1 VRRGDGPAGRR
12 LAPLRRPDGQER
24 PRLLFRRAG
33 RRGCRRP
40 AVGGLDQRR
49 TAAAHRA
56 AATHPGQPG
65 APGPGGSGRSEL
77 SFHRDREFTMRDY
90 QKDTFTSHDGL
101 ELFYRHWPATDN
113 GQPRR
118 ALVMF
123 HRGHEH
129 SGRMAHLADELDL
142 PGFDIF
148 AWDARGLGQSPG
160 PRGDSPSFGT
170 SVRDVQTFI
179 AYLRDQHGIA
189 EENMVVLAQS
199 VGAVLVAT
207 WAHDYAPNIRA
218 LVLASPAFKVKLYV
232 PFARPGLK

>member
-1 VRRGDGPAGRR
+1 
-12 LAPLRRPDGQER
+12 
-24 PRLLFRRAG
+24 
-33 RRGCRRP
+33 
-40 AVGGLDQRR
+40 
-49 TAAAHRA
+49 
-56 AATHPGQPG
+56 
-65 APGPGGSGRSEL
+65 
-77 SFHRDREFTMRDY
+77 MRD
-90 QKDTFTSHDGL
+90 QQTHTFTSHDGL
-101 ELFYRHWPATDN
+101 ELFYRHWPATDS

-118 ALVMF
+118 ALVLF

-170 SVRDVQTFI
+170 SVRDVQSFI
-179 AYLRDQHGIA
+179 AHLRDQHGIA
-189 EENMVVLAQS
+189 EQDMVVLAQS

-218 LVLASPAFKVKLYV
+218 LVLASPAFRVKLYV
-232 PFARPGLK
+232 PFARPGLKLLRAVQQSIDCQDLKADTDAQQLVYEMYGLILALHHDARFLRMPGSVDRARAGFERLVMHYQNPLKVSV